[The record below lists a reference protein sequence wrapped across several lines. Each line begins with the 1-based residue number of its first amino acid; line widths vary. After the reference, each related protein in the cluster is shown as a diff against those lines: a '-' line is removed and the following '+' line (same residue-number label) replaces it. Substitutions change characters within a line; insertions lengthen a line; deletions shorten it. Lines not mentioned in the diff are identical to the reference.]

1 MGASIGPAQPS
12 EPTFNPVSYP
22 TLTHLQKRN
31 RRTRTEA
38 KLETKTKAIS
48 LTETRV
54 GKTIFQLSPAIATP
68 HQPTKTKLWRILYNE
83 NTHQRIHLHA
93 PLAAIFAHFLS
104 YKYFPCNSFL
114 AFFQRG
120 FHSAPPVTVIVTMST
135 TTRPTEPA
143 QHCCQ
148 LTSGQKL
155 YTDSQNCG
163 VEFLFFKHD
172 GYFIPSPTSL
182 DITFFQF

>member
-104 YKYFPCNSFL
+104 YKYFPCNSFPRVFPTWIPL
-114 AFFQRG
+114 C
-120 FHSAPPVTVIVTMST
+120 ST
-135 TTRPTEPA
+135 GNCNSYNVNNNTADGTGATLLPTNFWPKA
-143 QHCCQ
+143 VHRQSK
-148 LTSGQKL
+148 LRSG
-155 YTDSQNCG
+155 
-163 VEFLFFKHD
+163 VFVF
-172 GYFIPSPTSL
+172 
-182 DITFFQF
+182 